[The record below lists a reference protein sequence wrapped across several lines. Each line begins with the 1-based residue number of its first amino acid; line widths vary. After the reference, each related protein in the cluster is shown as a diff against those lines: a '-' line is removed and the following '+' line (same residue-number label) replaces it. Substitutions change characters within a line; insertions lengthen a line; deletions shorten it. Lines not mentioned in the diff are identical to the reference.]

1 MIIGMLVFLGIVILA
16 ALICQGLYLV
26 EKYMIKHGRE

>member
-16 ALICQGLYLV
+16 ALICQGLYLI
-26 EKYMIKHGRE
+26 EKHMIKRGRE

>member
-16 ALICQGLYLV
+16 ALVCQGLYLI
-26 EKYMIKHGRE
+26 EKHMIKRERD